1 MRGMRWFV
9 LAGAIAVAALF
20 GAMGCEAKLDGAPC
34 PCLEPEYTC
43 IDEVCRRPRDGSP
56 DFPDGSIGD
65 ADGGP
70 ISDASF
76 GTPDAGAA
84 GDASLL

>member
-1 MRGMRWFV
+1 MRGMRGFV

-20 GAMGCEAKLDGAPC
+20 GAMGCEAKLEGAPC

-43 IDEVCRRPRDGSP
+43 IDEVCRHPRDGGP
-56 DFPDGSIGD
+56 EFTD
-65 ADGGP
+65 ASQDEDGGP